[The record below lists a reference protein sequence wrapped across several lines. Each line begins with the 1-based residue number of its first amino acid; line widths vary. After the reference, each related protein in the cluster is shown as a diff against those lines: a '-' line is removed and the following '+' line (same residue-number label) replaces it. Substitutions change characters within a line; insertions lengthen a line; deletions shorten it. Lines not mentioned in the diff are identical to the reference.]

1 MVDVLSPLIA
11 FAGQADWALARPL
24 PVVTLEIRK
33 AVGLA
38 VLVPAGTLFL
48 LYLFRPRPYVLAGV
62 AAWLAASVMLLVLS
76 VDSAGPDVAGLERQ

>member
-38 VLVPAGTLFL
+38 VLVPAGPLFL
-48 LYLFRPRPYVLAGV
+48 LYLVRPRPYALA
-62 AAWLAASVMLLVLS
+62 LS
-76 VDSAGPDVAGLERQ
+76 LIHN